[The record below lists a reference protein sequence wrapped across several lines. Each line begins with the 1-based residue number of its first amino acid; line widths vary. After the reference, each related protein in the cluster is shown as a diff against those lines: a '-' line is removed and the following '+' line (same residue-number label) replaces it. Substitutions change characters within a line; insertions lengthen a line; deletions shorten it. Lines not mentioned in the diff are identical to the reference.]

1 MSDEKKPVKM
11 DVMQPAVTGSG
22 RMIAT
27 LGSVTALCGVLI
39 VAVWQWTLPAI
50 AANKKLVL
58 ERGVRALVP
67 DAARVTEYDATVGG
81 ITPAKGDPVAGAVRF
96 YAAYDGA
103 GKLQAIAAEGAA
115 RGYADVVR
123 VLYGYRPECECIFGI
138 KVVQMK
144 ETPGIGDKI
153 ITDAAFVANF
163 DNLDVALAPDMK
175 SLFNALKTVKH
186 GSKKFGWEIDAITGA
201 TITSKAVG
209 RGIND
214 SVQMLLPRLRPHL
227 EKLEKQ
233 EKGEEGREKG
243 QNLGAALHS
252 PFPLH
257 PSPFSSQ
264 GASS

>member
-1 MSDEKKPVKM
+1 MSELKTYIP
-11 DVMQPAVTGSG
+11 PADITGSA
-22 RMIAT
+22 RLIAT
-27 LGSVTALCGVLI
+27 LGLVTMICGALI

-50 AANKKLVL
+50 AANKKVVL

-67 DAARVTEYDATVGG
+67 DAARIVEYDAAADG
-81 ITPAKGDPVAGAVRF
+81 IRPAQGDPAVGAVRF
-96 YAAYDGA
+96 YATYDGG
-103 GKLQAIAAEGAA
+103 GKLLAIAAEGGA

-163 DNLDVALAPDMK
+163 DKLDVSLAPDMK
-175 SLFNALKTVKH
+175 SLANDVKTVKH
-186 GSKKFGWEIDAITGA
+186 GSKQFGWEIDAITGA

-214 SVQMLLPRLRPHL
+214 SVRVLLPLLAPHI
-227 EKLEKQ
+227 EQ
-233 EKGEEGREKG
+233 IAKGGK
-243 QNLGAALHS
+243 
-252 PFPLH
+252 
-257 PSPFSSQ
+257 
-264 GASS
+264 